1 MGRIR
6 RLKGKTVIPKLSV
19 IKVVTVKPSYL
30 ESELNTLSMDGYEIF
45 NIDFQ
50 SPSGFTKD
58 DRVVIIAYR
67 AHHVAFDTLEEE

>member
-6 RLKGKTVIPKLSV
+6 RLKGKIVIPKLSK

-30 ESELNTLSMDGYEIF
+30 ETELNDLSMDGYEIF
-45 NIDFQ
+45 NICFQ

-58 DRVVIIAYR
+58 DHVVIIAHRMYHY
-67 AHHVAFDTLEEE
+67 ALDALKEE